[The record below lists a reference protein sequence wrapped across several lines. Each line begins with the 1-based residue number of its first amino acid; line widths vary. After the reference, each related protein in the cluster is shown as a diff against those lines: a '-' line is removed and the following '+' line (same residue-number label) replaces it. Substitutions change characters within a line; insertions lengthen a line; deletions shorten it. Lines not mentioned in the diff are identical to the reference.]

1 MTYPMIMICSNPCC
15 HCIEHDSKT
24 YSSLSYLC
32 LRKSTCRVLFLLLHS
47 MIIVVV
53 VAIVAFVVLILAVVP

>member
-32 LRKSTCRVLFLLLHS
+32 LRKSTWRVLFLLLHS

-53 VAIVAFVVLILAVVP
+53 FAIVAFVVLILAVVP

>member
-47 MIIVVV
+47 MIIVFI
-53 VAIVAFVVLILAVVP
+53 VAIVAFVVLILAVVL

>member
-32 LRKSTCRVLFLLLHS
+32 LRKSTCRVLFLLLHI
-47 MIIVVV
+47 MIIVVG
-53 VAIVAFVVLILAVVP
+53 VAIVAFGVLILAVVL

>member
-1 MTYPMIMICSNPCC
+1 MTYPMICSNPCC

-53 VAIVAFVVLILAVVP
+53 VAIVAFAVLILAVVP

>member
-1 MTYPMIMICSNPCC
+1 MICSNSCC

-32 LRKSTCRVLFLLLHS
+32 LRKSMCRVLFLLLHTVHRVHS

>member
-1 MTYPMIMICSNPCC
+1 MMYPMIYSNPRC

-24 YSSLSYLC
+24 HASLSYLC
-32 LRKSTCRVLFLLLHS
+32 LRKSACRVLFLHS

>member
-1 MTYPMIMICSNPCC
+1 MTYPMICSNPGC

-47 MIIVVV
+47 MIIVFI

>member
-1 MTYPMIMICSNPCC
+1 MIYSNPRC
-15 HCIEHDSKT
+15 HCIKHDSKT
-24 YSSLSYLC
+24 HSSLSDLC
-32 LRKSTCRVLFLLLHS
+32 LRKSTCRVLFLHS

>member
-1 MTYPMIMICSNPCC
+1 MTYPMIYSNPCC

-47 MIIVVV
+47 MIIVVI

>member
-1 MTYPMIMICSNPCC
+1 MIYSNPRC

-24 YSSLSYLC
+24 HASLSYLC
-32 LRKSTCRVLFLLLHS
+32 LRKSTSRVLFLHS
-47 MIIVVV
+47 KIIVVV

>member
-1 MTYPMIMICSNPCC
+1 MTYPMIHSNPCC

-47 MIIVVV
+47 MIIVVI

>member
-1 MTYPMIMICSNPCC
+1 MIMICSNPCC

-47 MIIVVV
+47 MIIVFI

>member
-1 MTYPMIMICSNPCC
+1 MMYPMIYSNPRC

-24 YSSLSYLC
+24 HASLSYLC